1 MSNYATAGPTSTNLS
16 SGDRTWAVVAHLS
29 AIIAAVLS
37 AGSLS
42 LLGPLI
48 VWAIKKDSPGVR
60 QAAAGAFNFNLAFW
74 IVYLLAWVLTITVI
88 GAVVGIPLLVIA
100 FVVSLWCHIRGAVA
114 ASNGM
119 SYSYPFQIRVLH

>member
-1 MSNYATAGPTSTNLS
+1 MSNYATTGQRSTSLS
-16 SGDRTWAVVAHLS
+16 SGDRTWAIIAHLS

-42 LLGPLI
+42 LVGPLI

-74 IVYLLAWVLTITVI
+74 IVYLIAWVLTITII
-88 GAVVGIPLLVIA
+88 GAVIGIPLLIIA
-100 FVVSLWCHIRGAVA
+100 FVVSLWCHIRGAMA
-114 ASNGM
+114 ASNGEA
-119 SYSYPFQIRVLH
+119 YDYPFQIHVLS